1 MTHAHQRQRI
11 IPAGQLPDRGITIS
25 NDQRKRLEDAGQF
38 PRRVPVTARTHGY
51 IEAEIDAYLE
61 CRIAQRDQS
70 AAA

>member
-1 MTHAHQRQRI
+1 MAHQRI
-11 IPAGQLPDRGITIS
+11 IPSDSLASRGITIS

-51 IEAEIDAYLE
+51 IEDEINRYLDS
-61 CRIAQRDQS
+61 RIELRDQS

>member
-1 MTHAHQRQRI
+1 MTHAHQRI

-51 IEAEIDAYLE
+51 IEDEINRYLDS
-61 CRIAQRDQS
+61 RIELRDQS

>member
-1 MTHAHQRQRI
+1 MAHPHQRI

-25 NDQRKRLEDAGQF
+25 NDQRKHLEDAGQF

-51 IEAEIDAYLE
+51 IEDEINRYLDS
-61 CRIAQRDQS
+61 RIAQRDQS